1 MAALNL
7 LCNLII
13 TAFLVMILCRLPHSY
28 REHLIC
34 NTLDPAGAPIA
45 HKSPVCA
52 LKCSDCLPQL
62 TVAPADAAAHKTD
75 QKTVEKWE
83 SWQPRYRILTALTL
97 DSFNAAAGTN

>member
-1 MAALNL
+1 MAALDL

-13 TAFLVMILCRLPHSY
+13 RSFLMMILCRLPQSC

-34 NTLDPAGAPIA
+34 NTVVSAGAPVA

-52 LKCSDCLPQL
+52 LKCFVCLPQL

-75 QKTVEKWE
+75 QKMVEKWA
-83 SWQPRYRILTALTL
+83 SWQPRYRILNAALTL
-97 DSFNAAAGTN
+97 GSFNAAGTT